1 MSERADIAACRS
13 PIRDEHLSGPPPAL
27 LRCRRPQ
34 PRIAVLPNAVDASP
48 KKIVGAEDRRQ
59 DSTGERR
66 RLSRVRH
73 DDRGNAYV
81 EWVEAPAEL
90 VARPKLEISGEL
102 ELETDKTCDPYA
114 NGAGAT
120 RKTGNTT
127 RTDLRKLSEWIKMM
141 RDLEERKRIA
151 GDSEGEAE

>member
-1 MSERADIAACRS
+1 MSRNGDRLTVKVNAPPDAACLD
-13 PIRDEHLSGPPPAL
+13 PIHSLE
-27 LRCRRPQ
+27 
-34 PRIAVLPNAVDASP
+34 AST
-48 KKIVGAEDRRQ
+48 KKIDSVEDRKQ

-81 EWVEAPAEL
+81 EWIDAPAEL
-90 VARPKLEISGEL
+90 VARPRL
-102 ELETDKTCDPYA
+102 ELEDQAGGLQLDTRRSAYNPYS
-114 NGAGAT
+114 NDSGAG

-141 RDLEERKRIA
+141 REMEERKRN
-151 GDSEGEAE
+151 DGEE